1 MSLISYT
8 FTSKSNI
15 IENFT
20 SSSIII
26 DDVPTKTIV
35 HSVYGKIKC
44 FTNDDCVCKEILS
57 GRVWEEHL
65 YNDIFKKY
73 ILNNTS
79 LIDCGTF
86 IGSHTILMKKLNR
99 NNDLFCF
106 EMMPQHYK
114 LLLDNIKLNN
124 LSNVHT
130 FNCAIGDTNGSIIL
144 PDIDYMGSDNYGAI
158 SLYNSKKSDISV
170 VKMTLDYILPFIT
183 KPLSFIK
190 MDIEGNEILAL
201 HGAKNL
207 LTKYRPVILIELWEE
222 TYKNLMIDNIWTF
235 LQNLGYRITHISGA
249 DYLLSIYKPIQV

>member
-8 FTSKSNI
+8 LTS
-15 IENFT
+15 T
-20 SSSIII
+20 SLE
-26 DDVPTKTIV
+26 DAPTKTIN

-57 GRVWEEHL
+57 GKVWEGHL
-65 YNDIFKKY
+65 YDDIFKKY
-73 ILNNTS
+73 IIDNTS

-86 IGSHTILMKKLNR
+86 IGSHTILMKKLDR

-124 LSNVHT
+124 LSNVYT

-144 PDIDYMGSDNYGAI
+144 PDVDYMQSDNYGAI

-170 VKMTLDYILPFIT
+170 VKMNLDYILPFII

-207 LTKYRPVILIELWEE
+207 LAKYKPVILIELWIE
-222 TYKNLMIDNIWTF
+222 TYNKFIVDDIWTF
-235 LQNLGYRITHISGA
+235 LQNLGYTIKYISSA
-249 DYLLSIYKPIQV
+249 DYLLSV